1 MDPMGMGIFP
11 GECHYCIVGTS
22 TIKNALVNVYITME
36 SHHCLLVTIW
46 LVVWNM
52 NFIFHNIRDN
62 PSHWLSFFSRW
73 LLHHQPVMMI
83 YIYIWWYMLWWYII
97 WWCTHI
103 ILTTFWEVAMVPILL
118 FSFFHSHLSVSFTI
132 RHPIAPQD
140 KPVPNQHEPRAADQH
155 ATYHCFMA
163 TLWVILVILVMMVM
177 MVMMVIMGHKKGHT
191 GGIVGSKFITTG
203 GIVCC
208 LSCLLLQLYPSV
220 GSLRSLRSRRSQ
232 VSCHLWKGAWRL
244 RGRPGGLPQEDAQLE
259 RMGPGWGPDGDD
271 TDGGCGEAS
280 LKTNIYRPG
289 DTLWYLVV
297 SQVIG
302 APATRS
308 S

>member
-1 MDPMGMGIFP
+1 MGMGIFP

-22 TIKNALVNVYITME
+22 TIKNALVNIYITME

-62 PSHWLSFFSRW
+62 PSHWLSYFSRW

-83 YIYIWWYMLWWYII
+83 YIYMMIYVMMIYYMMVYSYY
-97 WWCTHI
+97 THN
-103 ILTTFWEVAMVPILL
+103 ILRSCHGSYFVVFL
-118 FSFFHSHLSVSFTI
+118 FSQSSFGEFYYSTPHRSAGQAGPQSARASGGGSACYLSLLYG
-132 RHPIAPQD
+132 
-140 KPVPNQHEPRAADQH
+140 N
-155 ATYHCFMA
+155 FMA
-163 TLWVILVILVMMVM
+163 TLWVIL
-177 MVMMVIMGHKKGHT
+177 VMMVIMGHKKGHT

-259 RMGPGWGPDGDD
+259 RMGPGWGWYGWGLWWSFAENQHLQ
-271 TDGGCGEAS
+271 TW
-280 LKTNIYRPG
+280 
-289 DTLWYLVV
+289 WYLMIPCGF
-297 SQVIG
+297 SSYWG
-302 APATRS
+302 TRN
-308 S
+308 